1 MTNVCPFP
9 ELCRTPAD
17 RAFHLKAVLR
27 PLETAAMATHE
38 LVDLCERGVP
48 GCSVDEIIAAL
59 REVAAEKIAE
69 ADELMAFHLARQSK
83 RDMPSA

>member
-1 MTNVCPFP
+1 
-9 ELCRTPAD
+9 
-17 RAFHLKAVLR
+17 
-27 PLETAAMATHE
+27 MATHE